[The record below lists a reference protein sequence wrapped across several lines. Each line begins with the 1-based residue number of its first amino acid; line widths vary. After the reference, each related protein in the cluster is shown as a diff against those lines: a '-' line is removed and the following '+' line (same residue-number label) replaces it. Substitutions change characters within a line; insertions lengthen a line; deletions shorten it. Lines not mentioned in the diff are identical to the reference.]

1 MLPDLRLYPR
11 GNHRATTR
19 LRRWKAIVS
28 PIGVPER
35 TDPPPFRRRG
45 KEARERLLAILLLP
59 PAGAMMAAVAAAIG
73 VEALIDPTSRGP
85 VFFVEA
91 RMSRGRTIPLLKFRI
106 LNRATLD
113 SLGDGPTH
121 IKGFEGTEATR
132 VGRVLR
138 DWYLDE
144 LPQIINI
151 ARGDMFFIG
160 TRPWPLEHAEAEVAY
175 GQLRKFE
182 MPAGLIGPV
191 QSYKGVRSPSGL
203 QLDKEYWEAFT
214 TWSWRELLVLDW
226 QIIRRSLTVQM
237 AHEGR

>member
-1 MLPDLRLYPR
+1 MPDLRVYAEQNPR
-11 GNHRATTR
+11 TTGG
-19 LRRWKAIVS
+19 LRRWKAILN
-28 PIGVPER
+28 PFGVPER

-45 KEARERLLAILLLP
+45 KEARERLLAMVLLV

-73 VEALIDPTSRGP
+73 VEAIIDPMSRGP

-91 RMSRGRTIPLLKFRI
+91 RMSRGRTISLVKFRI
-106 LNRATLD
+106 LNRAALD

-121 IKGFEGTEATR
+121 IKGFEGTEVTR

-151 ARGDMFFIG
+151 VRGDMFFIG
-160 TRPWPLEHAEAEVAY
+160 TRPWPLEYAKAEVVT
-175 GQLRKFE
+175 GELRKFE
-182 MPAGLIGPV
+182 MPGGLIGPV
-191 QSYKGVRSPSGL
+191 QSYKGVLSPTEKE
-203 QLDKEYWEAFT
+203 LDKEYWEAFT

-226 QIIRRSLTVQM
+226 QIVRRSMMVQM
-237 AHEGR
+237 AHEGH